1 MPNRV
6 TIQQSD
12 LIVSVEP
19 GQTILEAALD
29 AGIDWPYGCSH
40 GMCGTCKAR
49 LLSGKVDMAEVSSFA
64 LFDDE
69 REQGYIL
76 TCSAKPLSDI
86 ELAFDEGSL
95 IPS

>member
-1 MPNRV
+1 M
-6 TIQQSD
+6 
-12 LIVSVEP
+12 VEA

-49 LLSGKVDMAEVSSFA
+49 LVAGKVDMGEVSSFA

-76 TCSAKPLSDI
+76 TCSARPLSDV
-86 ELAFDEGSL
+86 ELDFDEGAFA
-95 IPS
+95 PS